1 MPDIKCTVSSC
12 FFWKDSDVCGAP
24 AIEVAPAKG
33 TNSAFSDAGEIGKVH
48 GSAVDRSEQTQCV
61 TFRPRG
67 AKEPSRPHQPER
79 GEPRTGVSPGRH

>member
-12 FFWKDSDVCGAP
+12 FFWKTSDVCGAP
-24 AIEVAPAKG
+24 AIEVAPTRG
-33 TNSAFSDAGEIGKVH
+33 TSSARMEVGEIGKVH

-67 AKEPSRPHQPER
+67 SDKQRAR
-79 GEPRTGVSPGRH
+79 